1 MRDFDFELGDA
12 LDALDAAKLRLERL
26 ESLSFDRGLVHAA
39 RVEVADLLLV
49 RALGRHPIF
58 RRPLQNLAQDLAV
71 PLLELA
77 EPAPT
82 GVLGRYGIF
91 RQPSAVGVFVE
102 VGAGL
107 TTPVDARDVQ
117 TVNHARG
124 GARCSG
130 KRGRVSLSAEGDA
143 SRAAGGQR
151 DAERHQDGKAGKP
164 QA

>member
-1 MRDFDFELGDA
+1 TIQCVDAETLLVCDFDFELGDA

-26 ESLSFDRGLVHAA
+26 ESLGFDRGLVHAA

-58 RRPLQNLAQDLAV
+58 RRPLQNLAQELAV

-102 VGAGL
+102 VRAGL

-117 TVNHARG
+117 AVNHAR
-124 GARCSG
+124 
-130 KRGRVSLSAEGDA
+130 
-143 SRAAGGQR
+143 
-151 DAERHQDGKAGKP
+151 
-164 QA
+164 